1 MKDLN
6 KLRIIGK
13 VITPPNIYDGQFS
26 QTMQNDVY
34 FKSII
39 KIADRSGETYIP
51 VLYCKDLF
59 DFMKEAFEENQEIF
73 SHGTL
78 TTCFEDEH
86 FNMLVLLNK
95 AEFCKYSFPMTKTNA
110 VSLSGK
116 LIKTPKLYVLPKRN
130 AYGLLIRCKN
140 DNGDYE
146 NIHGSFK
153 TPNDVSPLLKEGDA
167 VACKGYL
174 FNKISEKYR
183 SFAQQSD
190 KNNTDIN
197 FLRLRLIYVMRNDQ
211 LSKET
216 KDELHHFDSNNEKLK
231 KAFYD
236 LYEDDLAKNN

>member
-59 DFMKEAFEENQEIF
+59 DFMKEAFEKNLDIF
-73 SHGTL
+73 SHGYL

-153 TPNDVSPLLKEGDA
+153 TPNDVFPLLNEGDA